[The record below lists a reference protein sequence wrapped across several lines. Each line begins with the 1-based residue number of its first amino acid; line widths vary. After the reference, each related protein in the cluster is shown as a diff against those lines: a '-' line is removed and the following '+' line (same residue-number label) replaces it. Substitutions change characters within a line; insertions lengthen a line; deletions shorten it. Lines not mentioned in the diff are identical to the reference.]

1 MRDDFGCVNFAGGE
15 VGHLITFSK
24 SSLEKGTTLLTCFVF
39 GLGKSQ
45 GGKKKIFKRKE
56 KTMECL
62 RYLSQNFSTAVA
74 LPRGRISDYPG
85 HF

>member
-45 GGKKKIFKRKE
+45 GGKKFFLKKRKNDG
-56 KTMECL
+56 ML
-62 RYLSQNFSTAVA
+62 A
-74 LPRGRISDYPG
+74 LPFPKLFHGSSTSPWQDQ
-85 HF
+85 

>member
-24 SSLEKGTTLLTCFVF
+24 SSLEKGKTLLTCFVF

-45 GGKKKIFKRKE
+45 GGKIFLKE
-56 KTMECL
+56 KKML
-62 RYLSQNFSTAVA
+62 A
-74 LPRGRISDYPG
+74 LPFPKLFHGSSTSPWQDQ
-85 HF
+85 